1 VGEEPVAETEDAI
14 LSAPEED
21 EDGGEEETPSVT
33 ELVVELGRNVSVLA
47 FCEGQ
52 LAASRNMPEVRR
64 AARDIAGA
72 LVVGVGFLTA
82 FAFVNVAIMEGLSTV
97 VSAWLAALLLG
108 AAWIVI
114 AALLTLA
121 LMVRAGHVTGWKWW
135 RVFSAGPEE
144 SMKDL
149 EEARDEAEEAVR
161 DTLERLAPALTI
173 EIAAAAVPM
182 AGDMAG
188 DMASSVVGAGAG
200 LLETSDDMVE
210 AMAEGLPAGGVV
222 NQMWDV
228 VLMPGRFGFKVA
240 TTVLKR
246 GESRS

>member
-1 VGEEPVAETEDAI
+1 VGEQPVAETEDSI
-14 LSAPEED
+14 LESPEED
-21 EDGGEEETPSVT
+21 EGAAEEETPSVT
-33 ELVVELGRNVSVLA
+33 ELAVELGRNVSVLA

-72 LVVGVGFLTA
+72 LVVGLGFLTA
-82 FAFVNVAIMEGLSTV
+82 FVFVNVAALEGLSEV
-97 VSAWLAALLLG
+97 VSSWLAALLLG
-108 AAWIVI
+108 AAWAVI
-114 AALLTLA
+114 AASLTLA
-121 LMVRAGHVTGWKWW
+121 LMIRAGHVTGWKWW

-149 EEARDEAEEAVR
+149 EEARDDAEEAVR

-188 DMASSVVGAGAG
+188 DMASGVLDAGHG

-222 NQMWDV
+222 NQVWDV

-240 TTVLKR
+240 TGVLKR
-246 GESRS
+246 GEPRS